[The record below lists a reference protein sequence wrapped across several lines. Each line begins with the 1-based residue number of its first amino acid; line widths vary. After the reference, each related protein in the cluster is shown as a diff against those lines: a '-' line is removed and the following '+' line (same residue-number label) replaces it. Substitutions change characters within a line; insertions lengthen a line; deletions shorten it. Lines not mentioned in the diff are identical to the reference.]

1 MEKKQLWMDELKDAL
16 FPLNINKSPS
26 YHGISFNVLKKCFT
40 GLCEPLFN
48 LSIKKGLFSDDV
60 KIA

>member
-1 MEKKQLWMDELKDAL
+1 MDELKDAL

-26 YHGISFNVLKKCFT
+26 CHDISFNVLKKCFT

-48 LSIKKGLFSDDV
+48 LSIKKGLFSDDE
-60 KIA
+60 KID

>member
-1 MEKKQLWMDELKDAL
+1 METKELWMDELKDAL

-26 YHGISFNVLKKCFT
+26 CHDISFNVLKKCFT

-48 LSIKKGLFSDDV
+48 LSIKKGLFSDDE